1 MRDKQILP
9 MNVNSITYSRNR
21 LLSFIVADKT
31 AVALVTLAVSIIAC
45 ILLLNTGGNI
55 VAAAGFVTAISIFLM
70 IFYRVDWGFYVF
82 FFMVLF
88 FDQFNIPGFD
98 PVTFKMDYFKNLKEN
113 SHIPYFSAGVINPV
127 ELQLVL
133 MLLAWF
139 VAISVRKRTRI
150 QHIHEWGLAVIF
162 LASLILSFA
171 NGMVTGG
178 TFLPALWELRALFY
192 FVFLFFLVPQI
203 IQTKRQLEII
213 MWILIAG
220 TTIKA
225 FQGIVRFI
233 ALGFSN
239 GGYETLTNHEDPVFT
254 TLLIIFLICLT
265 LLKSNKEQRNVLLM
279 LLPILILGFYTGQR
293 RAAYAGLFIS
303 LIAFALVLKR
313 EERLKLFNFVM
324 VFFLMVAVYS
334 AVFWNSESRLAS
346 PLKLIK
352 SSINPEKDDERY
364 LSNLYRDFERYN
376 LAYTIKTTKP
386 ITGIGFGNKYKN
398 FIPLPDIVFPLRDYI
413 PHNEILWI
421 FVKTGAVGF
430 FILWFFFDSLIFRC
444 SSLYIKLNDPYL
456 KSICIVIVIAII
468 NQLVV
473 SYYDLQLT
481 YYRNMIVLGTF
492 CGLIPALININKG
505 LTEKPNEPLSKAA

>member
-1 MRDKQILP
+1 
-9 MNVNSITYSRNR
+9 MNNNSITYNR
-21 LLSFIVADKT
+21 DRFLNYIATDKT

-45 ILLLNTGGNI
+45 TVLLKTEGNI
-55 VAAAGFVTAISIFLM
+55 VAAAGFVTAISIFL
-70 IFYRVDWGFYVF
+70 ITFYRIDWGFNIF
-82 FFMVLF
+82 FFMVLL

-98 PVTFKMDYFKNLKEN
+98 PFTFKIDYFKNLKEN
-113 SHIPYFSAGVINPV
+113 THIPYFSGGVINPV
-127 ELQLVL
+127 ELQLIL

-139 VAISVRKRTRI
+139 VAIAVRKRTRI

-162 LASLILSFA
+162 LVSLALSFV
-171 NGMVTGG
+171 NGMISGG

-192 FVFLFFLVPQI
+192 FGFLFFLVPQV
-203 IQTKRQLEII
+203 IQTKKQLKII

-220 TTIKA
+220 VTIKA
-225 FQGIVRFI
+225 LQGIVRFI

-239 GGYETLTNHEDPVFT
+239 AGYETLTNHEDPVFT
-254 TLLIIFLICLT
+254 TILIIFLISLA
-265 LLKSNKEQRNVLLM
+265 LLKGNEKQRNILLL
-279 LLPILILGFYTGQR
+279 LLPILILGFFTGQR

-303 LIAFALVLKR
+303 LIAFALILKSN
-313 EERLKLFNFVM
+313 ERVRLFNFVM
-324 VFFLMVAVYS
+324 IFLLIAVVYS
-334 AVFWNSESRLAS
+334 AVFWESDSRLAS

-352 SSINPEKDDERY
+352 SSINPDTESERY

-398 FIPLPDIVFPLRDYI
+398 LIPLPDIVFPLRDYI

-421 FVKTGAVGF
+421 FVKTGAIGF
-430 FILWFFFDSLIFRC
+430 FVFWFFFNALIFRC
-444 SSLYIKLNDPYL
+444 AFLYTKLNDPYL
-456 KSICIVIVIAII
+456 KSICIVIVIAIV
-468 NQLVV
+468 NQMVV

-492 CGLIPALININKG
+492 CGLIPTLTNLNKE
-505 LTEKPNEPLSKAA
+505 LTIDPNEPVSKAA